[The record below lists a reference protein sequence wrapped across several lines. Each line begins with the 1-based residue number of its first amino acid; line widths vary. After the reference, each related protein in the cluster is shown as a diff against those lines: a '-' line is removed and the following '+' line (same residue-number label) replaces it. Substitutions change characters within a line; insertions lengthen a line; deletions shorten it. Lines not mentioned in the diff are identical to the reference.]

1 MKSTR
6 KRRSN
11 ISREFR
17 LPANVMYE
25 EAWEDS
31 GPNMKLSRA
40 FIVVLVLHIVAVGGL
55 AAFNL
60 FDSKTPKVGE
70 NTKLPDAPFVPAAK
84 QQDVA
89 IVQPKVVQQP
99 VMLESTKDVKV
110 EREMSTHYFAL
121 QYGLSEEKF
130 LEVNKHTPVSS
141 GTLRRGETVLVPSDA
156 VKRTGVDDL
165 PIAPEVTAPKQ
176 ELEIAAAIPVTQPK
190 PPEAYTPPKR
200 PTVKVKPKSK
210 PKPKPRVTSAT
221 YKVKKGDTL
230 YGIASRYGGVSDK
243 DIMRANGISNAKRLS
258 IGQTLKIPK

>member
-17 LPANVMYE
+17 LPANVMHE

-60 FDSKTPKVGE
+60 FDSRTPKVGE
-70 NTKLPDAPFVPAAK
+70 NTKLPDAPLVPIAK
-84 QQDVA
+84 RQDVPTVKA
-89 IVQPKVVQQP
+89 STVQQKP
-99 VMLESTKDVKV
+99 VTLASTKAVKV
-110 EREMSTHYFAL
+110 EKEMSTSYLAL
-121 QYGLSEEKF
+121 QYGLTEDRF

-141 GTLRRGETVLVPSDA
+141 GTLLRGETVFVPSGA
-156 VKRTGVDDL
+156 VKRASVDDL
-165 PIAPEVTAPKQ
+165 PIAPVVTAPK
-176 ELEIAAAIPVTQPK
+176 EEPKIAAVIPVTQPK
-190 PPEAYTPPKR
+190 PPKPYMPPKR
-200 PTVKVKPKSK
+200 PTVKPKS
-210 PKPKPRVTSAT
+210 RATSAT

-230 YGIASRYGGVSDK
+230 YGIAGKYGGVSDK
-243 DIMRANGISNAKRLS
+243 DIMRANGISNAKRLR